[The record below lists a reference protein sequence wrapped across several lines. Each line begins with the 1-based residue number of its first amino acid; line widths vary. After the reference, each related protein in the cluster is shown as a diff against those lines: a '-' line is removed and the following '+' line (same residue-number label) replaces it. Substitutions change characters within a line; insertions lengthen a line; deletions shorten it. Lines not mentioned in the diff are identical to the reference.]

1 VAEEGKSGKRVVAV
15 LLGLV
20 LLAGVIAWFGA
31 AQLENNNPGTQR
43 AGSDA
48 QSASVLSEGVL
59 YEARSGD
66 PGIVVAKDVGSG
78 KELWRTELGAV
89 TSPPV
94 LTVNE
99 ELIEVQIAGTPWMTL
114 DRSTGEPVE

>member
-1 VAEEGKSGKRVVAV
+1 MAEEVKSGKRVVAV

-20 LLAGVIAWFGA
+20 LVAAVLAWIGA
-31 AQLENNNPGTQR
+31 AQLEKNNRGGQP
-43 AGSDA
+43 AGGDP

-59 YEARSGD
+59 YEAQSGD
-66 PGIVVAKDVGSG
+66 PGIVIAKDVGSG
-78 KELWRTELGAV
+78 KELWRTELGTV

-94 LTVNE
+94 LSVNE

>member
-1 VAEEGKSGKRVVAV
+1 MVEEGKSGKRVVAV

-20 LLAGVIAWFGA
+20 LVAALLAWFGA
-31 AQLENNNPGTQR
+31 TQLEKRTL
-43 AGSDA
+43 AGQQAGGDQLTA
-48 QSASVLSEGVL
+48 AVLSEGVL
-59 YEARSGD
+59 YEAQSGD
-66 PGIVVAKDVGSG
+66 PGIVIAKDVGSG

-89 TSPPV
+89 ASQPALSV
-94 LTVNE
+94 SE